1 MTDGEGKELSL
12 MVGVNSGDGRGNLT
26 AYATVFD
33 SESRAPGATATTRPA
48 R

>member
-12 MVGVNSGDGRGNLT
+12 MVGVNSGDGRGNIT

-33 SESRAPGATATTRPA
+33 SEAGAAGATATTPPA